1 MTRKETLYN
10 QKHELQNQLRALR
23 GQETIEMPAGYHY
36 TKALK
41 DTREYELKDEI
52 ERLQSAIQAQEK
64 ENEVK
69 ARTEEFYSTPE
80 GQAYKD
86 SLIHQR
92 EDCYAAQ
99 EKATEEQLHRLNAI
113 ITKALGSRWA
123 VKNMSTTSVEFG
135 KLRADQKDYTFGQDI
150 QIWADP
156 HHFGEGERFE
166 ANIGTTGG
174 FDLQSENPDSRLE
187 YYIDLGKL
195 LNDAETLQ
203 SIKEAVFSYNDQI
216 QAGRETYQALQ
227 KKLANPLG
235 L

>member
-41 DTREYELKDEI
+41 DAREYELKDEI

-86 SLIHQR
+86 SLIRQR

-99 EKATEEQLHRLNAI
+99 EKASEEQLHLLNVI
-113 ITKALGSRWA
+113 ITTALGSRWA

-135 KLRADQKDYTFGQDI
+135 KLRADQKGYIFGQDI
-150 QIWADP
+150 QIWADQ

-166 ANIGTTGG
+166 TNIGTTGS
-174 FDLQSENPDSRLE
+174 FDLQSEDPDSRLE
-187 YYIDLGKL
+187 YYIDLGKFL
-195 LNDAETLQ
+195 ADAETLHR
-203 SIKEAVFSYNDQI
+203 IKKALYHYADKI
-216 QAGRETYQALQ
+216 KAGRETYQALQ